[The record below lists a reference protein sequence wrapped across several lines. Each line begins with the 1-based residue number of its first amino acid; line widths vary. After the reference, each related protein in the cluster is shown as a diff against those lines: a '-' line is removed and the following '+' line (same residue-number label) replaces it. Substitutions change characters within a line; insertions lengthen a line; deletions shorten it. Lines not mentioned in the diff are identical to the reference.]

1 MSVPV
6 TNLKQELTELKNTAL
21 YRELVSIT
29 PVGPTRG
36 YLKGR
41 EVTLF
46 CTNNYLGL
54 THHPQVIEASI
65 KATERYG
72 TGAGASRLISGHSHL
87 YEELEAA
94 LARHKGTEKALVFSS
109 GYAANMGVISALMGR
124 DDLVFCDRLAHAS
137 LIDACILSRAKLRR
151 FGHNDVNS
159 LGDLLHAQETKGQ
172 RLIVTEGVFSM
183 DGDIAP
189 LRQLADISSQH
200 GCLLLVDDA
209 HGTGVMGEKGQGA
222 AAYLGVSKG
231 IDIHVGTL
239 SKAIAAVGGFVAGSS
254 DLISYLI
261 NKARPFIYTTALPPG
276 VVAAATAALKLIE
289 TEPSLLEG
297 LRANVRYM
305 RGALTSAGFDL
316 MGSETPIIP
325 ILVGEAKKAVA
336 ISRSLL
342 EKAGIYV
349 PAIRP
354 PTVPAGQ
361 ARLRLTVSAAH
372 QQAELENAAG
382 SLIEMGQKEGIIA

>member
-1 MSVPV
+1 MPV
-6 TNLKQELTELKNTAL
+6 TNLRQELTDLKNISL

-54 THHPQVIEASI
+54 THHPQVIEVSI

-87 YEELEAA
+87 YEELEDA
-94 LARHKGTEKALVFSS
+94 LARYKGTEKALVFSS

-124 DDLVFCDRLAHAS
+124 NDLVFCDRLAHAS
-137 LIDACILSRAKLRR
+137 LIDACVLSRARLCR
-151 FGHNDVNS
+151 FRHNDVNF
-159 LGDLLHAQETKGQ
+159 LGDLLNTQKTKGQ

-183 DGDIAP
+183 DGDMAP
-189 LRQLADISSQH
+189 LRLLVDISSQH

-209 HGTGVMGEKGQGA
+209 HGTGVLGEKGQGA
-222 AAYLGVSKG
+222 AAYLGVNKG

-239 SKAIAAVGGFVAGSS
+239 SKAIGSIGGFVAGSG
-254 DLISYLI
+254 DLIAYLV
-261 NKARPFIYTTALPPG
+261 NKAHSFIYTTALPPG
-276 VVAAATAALKLIE
+276 NIAAATAALKLIE
-289 TEPSLLEG
+289 AEPSLIERLWC
-297 LRANVRYM
+297 NVRYM
-305 RGALTSAGFDL
+305 RDILISAGFNL
-316 MGSETPIIP
+316 MGSQTPIMP
-325 ILVGEAKKAVA
+325 IFIGAPEKAVA
-336 ISRSLL
+336 MSRGLL
-342 EKAGIYV
+342 EKGGIYV

-382 SLIEMGQKEGIIA
+382 SLIKLGKKEGIIA

>member
-1 MSVPV
+1 MPV

-72 TGAGASRLISGHSHL
+72 TGTGASRLISGHSHL

-137 LIDACILSRAKLRR
+137 LIDACILSRAKLCR
-151 FGHNDVNS
+151 FRHNDVNS

-305 RGALTSAGFDL
+305 RGTLTSAGFDL

>member
-1 MSVPV
+1 MPV
-6 TNLKQELTELKNTAL
+6 TNLAQELDNLKNTAL

-29 PVGPTRG
+29 PVSPTRG
-36 YLKGR
+36 YLNGR

-54 THHPQVIEASI
+54 THHPQVIEAAI

-109 GYAANMGVISALMGR
+109 GYAANIGVISALMGR
-124 DDLVFCDRLAHAS
+124 DDLLFCDRLAHAS
-137 LIDACILSRAKLRR
+137 LIDACILSRAKLCR
-151 FGHNDVNS
+151 FRHNDVNS

-209 HGTGVMGEKGQGA
+209 HGTGVMGGKGQGA

-261 NKARPFIYTTALPPG
+261 NKARSFIYTTALPPG
-276 VVAAATAALKLIE
+276 VVATATAALKLME

-305 RGALTSAGFDL
+305 RGALNSAGFDL

-325 ILVGEAKKAVA
+325 ILVGEAKKAVD
-336 ISRSLL
+336 ISRGLL
-342 EKAGIYV
+342 EQGGIYI

-372 QQAELENAAG
+372 QQAELEDAARL
-382 SLIEMGQKEGIIA
+382 LIELGKKEGILD

>member
-29 PVGPTRG
+29 PIGPTRG

-72 TGAGASRLISGHSHL
+72 TGTGASRLISGHSHL

-137 LIDACILSRAKLRR
+137 LIDACILSRAKLCR
-151 FGHNDVNS
+151 FRHNDVNS

>member
-1 MSVPV
+1 VSVINLAPELN
-6 TNLKQELTELKNTAL
+6 NLKTTSL

-65 KATERYG
+65 KATKRYG

-109 GYAANMGVISALMGR
+109 GYAANIGVISALMGR
-124 DDLVFCDRLAHAS
+124 DDLVFCDRLSHAS
-137 LIDACILSRAKLRR
+137 LIDACILSRAKLYR
-151 FGHNDVNS
+151 FRHNDVNS
-159 LGDLLHAQETKGQ
+159 LGDLLHTQETKGQ

-189 LRQLADISSQH
+189 IRQLADISSQH

-209 HGTGVMGEKGQGA
+209 HGTGVMGEKGQGT

-261 NKARPFIYTTALPPG
+261 NKARSFIYTTALPPG
-276 VVAAATAALKLIE
+276 VVATATAVLKLIE

-336 ISRSLL
+336 MSRSLL
-342 EKAGIYV
+342 EKGGIYV

-372 QQAELENAAG
+372 ERVELEDAAALLVG
-382 SLIEMGQKEGIIA
+382 LGKKEGIIA

>member
-1 MSVPV
+1 
-6 TNLKQELTELKNTAL
+6 
-21 YRELVSIT
+21 
-29 PVGPTRG
+29 
-36 YLKGR
+36 
-41 EVTLF
+41 
-46 CTNNYLGL
+46 
-54 THHPQVIEASI
+54 
-65 KATERYG
+65 
-72 TGAGASRLISGHSHL
+72 GHSHL

-109 GYAANMGVISALMGR
+109 GYAANIGVISALMGR

-137 LIDACILSRAKLRR
+137 LIDACILSRAKLCR

-159 LGDLLHAQETKGQ
+159 LGDLLRAQKTKGQ

-297 LRANVRYM
+297 LRANVCYM

-382 SLIEMGQKEGIIA
+382 SLIELGKKEGIID

>member
-183 DGDIAP
+183 DGDVAP

>member
-1 MSVPV
+1 MSVINLAPELN
-6 TNLKQELTELKNTAL
+6 NLKTTSL

-65 KATERYG
+65 KATKRYG

-109 GYAANMGVISALMGR
+109 GYAANIGVISALMGR
-124 DDLVFCDRLAHAS
+124 DDLVFCDRLSHAS
-137 LIDACILSRAKLRR
+137 LIDACILSRAKLYR
-151 FGHNDVNS
+151 FRHNDVNS
-159 LGDLLHAQETKGQ
+159 LGDLLHTQETKGQ

-189 LRQLADISSQH
+189 IRQLADISSQH

-209 HGTGVMGEKGQGA
+209 HGTGVMGEKGQGT

-261 NKARPFIYTTALPPG
+261 NKARSFIYTTALPPG
-276 VVAAATAALKLIE
+276 VVATATAVLKLIE

-336 ISRSLL
+336 MSRSLL
-342 EKAGIYV
+342 EKGGIYV

-372 QQAELENAAG
+372 ERVELEDAAALLVG
-382 SLIEMGQKEGIIA
+382 LGKKEGIIA

>member
-1 MSVPV
+1 VPV
-6 TNLKQELTELKNTAL
+6 TNLKQELTDLKNTAL

-109 GYAANMGVISALMGR
+109 GYAANMGVISTLMGR

-137 LIDACILSRAKLRR
+137 LIDACILSRAKLCR
-151 FGHNDVNS
+151 FRHNDVNS

-297 LRANVRYM
+297 LRANVCYM

-382 SLIEMGQKEGIIA
+382 SLIELGKKEGIID

>member
-109 GYAANMGVISALMGR
+109 GYAANMGVISTLMGR

-137 LIDACILSRAKLRR
+137 LIDACILSRAKLCR
-151 FGHNDVNS
+151 FRHNDVNS

-189 LRQLADISSQH
+189 LRPLADISSQH

-297 LRANVRYM
+297 LRANVCYM

-382 SLIEMGQKEGIIA
+382 SLIELGKKEGIID

>member
-1 MSVPV
+1 VSVINLAPELN
-6 TNLKQELTELKNTAL
+6 NLKTTSL

-65 KATERYG
+65 KATKRYG

-94 LARHKGTEKALVFSS
+94 LARHKGTENALVFSS
-109 GYAANMGVISALMGR
+109 GYAANIGVISALMGR
-124 DDLVFCDRLAHAS
+124 DDLVFCDRLSHAS
-137 LIDACILSRAKLRR
+137 LIDACILSRAKLYR
-151 FGHNDVNS
+151 FRHNDVNS
-159 LGDLLHAQETKGQ
+159 LGDLLHTQETKGQ

-189 LRQLADISSQH
+189 IRQLADISSQH

-209 HGTGVMGEKGQGA
+209 HGTGVMGEKGQGT

-261 NKARPFIYTTALPPG
+261 NKARSFIYTTALPPG
-276 VVAAATAALKLIE
+276 VVATATAVLKLIE

-336 ISRSLL
+336 MSRSLL
-342 EKAGIYV
+342 EKGGIYV

-372 QQAELENAAG
+372 ERVELEDAAALLVG
-382 SLIEMGQKEGIIA
+382 LGKKEGIIA

>member
-1 MSVPV
+1 MPV
-6 TNLKQELTELKNTAL
+6 TNLKQELTDLKNTAL

-65 KATERYG
+65 KATGRFG

-87 YEELEAA
+87 YEELEDA

-124 DDLVFCDRLAHAS
+124 DDLIFCDRLAHAS
-137 LIDACILSRAKLRR
+137 LIDACILSRARPCR
-151 FGHNDVNS
+151 FRHNDVNS
-159 LGDLLHAQETKGQ
+159 LKDLLHTQETKGQ
-172 RLIVTEGVFSM
+172 RLIITEGVFSM

-189 LRQLADISSQH
+189 LGQLADISSQH

-209 HGTGVMGEKGQGA
+209 HGTGVMGGKGQGT
-222 AAYLGVSKG
+222 AAYLGVSRG

-239 SKAIAAVGGFVAGSS
+239 SKAIGSVGGFVAGSS
-254 DLISYLI
+254 DLIAYLV
-261 NKARPFIYTTALPPG
+261 NKARSFIYTTALPPG
-276 VVAAATAALKLIE
+276 SIAAATAAIKLIE
-289 TEPSLLEG
+289 AEPSLIERLWF
-297 LRANVRYM
+297 NVRYM
-305 RGALTSAGFDL
+305 RDILISAGFNL
-316 MGSETPIIP
+316 MGSQTPIMP
-325 ILVGEAKKAVA
+325 IFIGAPEKAVA
-336 ISRSLL
+336 MSRGLL
-342 EKAGIYV
+342 KKGGIYV

-382 SLIEMGQKEGIIA
+382 SLIELGRKEGIID

>member
-1 MSVPV
+1 VPV
-6 TNLKQELTELKNTAL
+6 TNLKQELTDLKNTAL

-29 PVGPTRG
+29 PVSPTRG
-36 YLKGR
+36 YLNGR

-72 TGAGASRLISGHSHL
+72 TGTGASRLISGHSHL

-109 GYAANMGVISALMGR
+109 GYAANMGVISTLMGR

-137 LIDACILSRAKLRR
+137 LIDACILSRAKLCR
-151 FGHNDVNS
+151 FRHNDVNS
-159 LGDLLHAQETKGQ
+159 LGDLLHTQETKGQ

-209 HGTGVMGEKGQGA
+209 HGTGVMGKKGQGT

-261 NKARPFIYTTALPPG
+261 NKARSFIYTTALPPG
-276 VVAAATAALKLIE
+276 VVATATAALKLME

-305 RGALTSAGFDL
+305 RGALNSAGFDL

-325 ILVGEAKKAVA
+325 ILVGEAKKAVDM
-336 ISRSLL
+336 SRGLL

-354 PTVPAGQ
+354 PTVPTGQ

-372 QQAELENAAG
+372 QQAELENATRL
-382 SLIEMGQKEGIIA
+382 LIALGKKEGIID

>member
-72 TGAGASRLISGHSHL
+72 TGTGASRLISGHSHL

-137 LIDACILSRAKLRR
+137 LIDACILSRAKLCR
-151 FGHNDVNS
+151 FRHNDVNS

-305 RGALTSAGFDL
+305 RGTLTSAGFDL